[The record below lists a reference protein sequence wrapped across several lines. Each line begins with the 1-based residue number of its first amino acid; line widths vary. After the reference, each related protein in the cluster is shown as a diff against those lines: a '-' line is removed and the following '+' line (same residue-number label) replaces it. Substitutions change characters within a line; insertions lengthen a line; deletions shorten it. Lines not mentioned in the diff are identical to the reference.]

1 MQRSLLFQSSVK
13 AQSAWLTDISSFKKK
28 HLFNNFSAVCFFSPS
43 TEIKLDQ
50 QVVQSRRWKRIP
62 FVTTLQ
68 SYRDL
73 KMFSLLFRV
82 ELRPYILNKISQ
94 NLKTLKAVSLTLFA
108 SIVPSL
114 ALFVIDGLDYSDWEA

>member
-1 MQRSLLFQSSVK
+1 
-13 AQSAWLTDISSFKKK
+13 
-28 HLFNNFSAVCFFSPS
+28 
-43 TEIKLDQ
+43 
-50 QVVQSRRWKRIP
+50 
-62 FVTTLQ
+62 
-68 SYRDL
+68 
-73 KMFSLLFRV
+73 MFSLLFRV